1 MNTKQLH
8 IISMACTV
16 VAGVIGIIGG
26 LASQAEQTKLVSEK
40 VEDQLNSYKEQ
51 A

>member
-1 MNTKQLH
+1 MDAKQLH

-16 VAGVIGIIGG
+16 VAGIIGIVGG
-26 LASQAEQTKLVSEK
+26 LASQAEQTKLVAEK
-40 VEDQLNSYKEQ
+40 VEDQLNSDKEQ